1 MPQGSS
7 HNAETCASMHVSPSP
22 QSSILYT
29 CWTTPGLCPLL
40 LDLRQRAQTHLRVD
54 RFPRHC
60 VGSTHDTCATQYSE
74 LTQHTS
80 THTHVPQ
87 HNDQSPNTWGQGQLS
102 TSSPD
107 KAGNSI
113 TRHNS
118 SHNRQNH
125 PTLNPWCNDGPKQ
138 RTHLRSDTR
147 NTLHCRDLFQV
158 EIALTT
164 HRILHPS
171 T

>member
-7 HNAETCASMHVSPSP
+7 HNAETCASMHISPSP

-80 THTHVPQ
+80 THTHT
-87 HNDQSPNTWGQGQLS
+87 SLS
-102 TSSPD
+102 TMTNPQTLGVKDSSQPPLL
-107 KAGNSI
+107 
-113 TRHNS
+113 TRQGIAS
-118 SHNRQNH
+118 QDTIH
-125 PTLNPWCNDGPKQ
+125 PTIGRTIPHLTHGATMGPSSVH
-138 RTHLRSDTR
+138 TCAV
-147 NTLHCRDLFQV
+147 TLETPYTV
-158 EIALTT
+158 ETCS
-164 HRILHPS
+164 R
-171 T
+171 